1 LKIKKV
7 TATEYI
13 DPLREGGSLPAIVK
27 ADDGE
32 TYAMKFR
39 GAGQGEQALI
49 AEMLSGE
56 IARKMG
62 FKVPEIVFIELDPQ
76 VGRTE
81 PDPEIRDLLQASA
94 GVNLGLKFLSHST
107 TFSLLAPPKP
117 SADFASRLVWFDA
130 FVTNVDRS
138 PQNVNLLIH
147 QGQVWLIDHGATLNF
162 HHKWGDPLKQSETPF
177 PFIKNHVLLALAS
190 EILNADQDAH
200 AIFSRSYFEDL
211 VNLIP
216 AAWLNGNTAF
226 KAPADYRKGYVDF
239 LSHRL
244 QVSEIFVEEAVRARS
259 LFL

>member
-1 LKIKKV
+1 MIRKV
-7 TATEYI
+7 TATDYI

-49 AEMLSGE
+49 AELLSGE
-56 IARKMG
+56 IAREMG

-94 GVNLGLKFLSHST
+94 GINLGLKFLSHST

-117 SADFASRLVWFDA
+117 SNDFASRLVWFDS

-138 PQNVNLLIH
+138 PRNVNMLIH
-147 QGQVWLIDHGATLNF
+147 QGQIWLIDHGATLNF

-177 PFIKNHVLLALAS
+177 PFIKHHVLLAPAG
-190 EILNADQDAH
+190 EIEKADRDAH
-200 AIFSRSYFEDL
+200 AIFSISFFEDL

-216 AAWLNGNTAF
+216 DTWLKGNGAF
-226 KAPADYRKGYVDF
+226 KGPADYRKGYVDF

-244 QVSEIFVEEAVRARS
+244 QVSEIFVEEAVRART
-259 LFL
+259 LHL